1 MQDQLLRVLA
11 KEEGVLLQLCAT
23 TAIANDAARRHAT
36 APLATAA
43 LGYALTGITLLG
55 GLLKVKQRVSLKIAG
70 NGALRKIVVESDS
83 YGRVRGYVANPDLVG
98 ELPITDAAVAHAIGD
113 EGVLTVVKDLRVRGL
128 YQGVVPLESGELDRE
143 LAAYLKRSEQV
154 ASLVEM
160 GVRTDNLGQVS
171 AAGGL
176 LAQMLPGHDAKRLTL
191 LAERLDDLPGL
202 DQLLLDGETLIA
214 TAAVLLRGLNY
225 MVLEERP
232 VRFQCS
238 CNWERSRQALLS
250 LGEDGIQ
257 SLIAEGEAV
266 VDCHFCHERYVFG
279 TEVLETLLTEL
290 A

>member
-1 MQDQLLRVLA
+1 MQDHLLRVMA
-11 KEEGVLLQLCAT
+11 KEEGVLLQLCNT
-23 TAIANDAARRHAT
+23 TAMINEAASRHQT

-83 YGRVRGYVANPDLVG
+83 YGRVRGYVAEPGLTG
-98 ELPITDAAVAHAIGD
+98 PLPITDADVARAIGD
-113 EGVLTVVKDLRVRGL
+113 QGVLTVVKDLRVKGL

-143 LAAYLKRSEQV
+143 LAVYLKRSEQV

-160 GVRTDNLGQVS
+160 AVRTDAQGQVT
-171 AAGGL
+171 AASGL
-176 LAQMLPGHDAKRLTL
+176 LAQLLPGHEAKGLTT

-202 DQLLLDGETLIA
+202 DQLLIDGQSLTA
-214 TAAVLLRGLNY
+214 TAAVLLRGLDY
-225 MVLEERP
+225 ILLEERP

-250 LGEDGIQ
+250 LGEAGIQ

-266 VDCHFCHERYVFG
+266 VDCHFCHARYVFG
-279 TEVLETLLTEL
+279 PEVLETLLTEL